1 MAWTIGCLIATIAI
15 TLIWHSIDPKGDFWL
30 ACACLA
36 SGVLLVTVAIQ
47 YWMIVMPFA
56 LLASLV
62 GAVVW
67 YIRQPQSPNATL
79 ARVSEGRKN

>member
-36 SGVLLVTVAIQ
+36 GGVLLAAVAIK
-47 YWMIVMPFA
+47 YWMIVIPFVG
-56 LLASLV
+56 LAGLA
-62 GAVVW
+62 GAIVW
-67 YIRQPQSPNATL
+67 YMRQPQSPNAAL